1 MQLEAVMQDVET
13 IFRRYEAVHLR
24 LPKAVTAGPSREIA
38 SLLDLVGE
46 VDAFVFDAFGVL
58 NVGETLIEGA
68 DTRLNELRAKGFQIR
83 ILTNAASYDRQR
95 SVQKFLRLGLRVHE
109 HEIITSRDAA
119 IQNLQDF
126 YWGVIAAPDDELT
139 DIPFRWARVNDD
151 PASYAEVDGF
161 LFLSSSNWTE
171 ARQSL
176 LETAMNAEPRPL
188 VVANPDLVAPRDD
201 GFSIEPGFFGHRIAD
216 RHPDHVSF
224 YGKPFPDAYRLVE
237 ETLPGIDTSRIVM
250 CGDTLHTDIIGAAAR
265 GWQTVLVTRDGL
277 FAGFDAQD
285 FAMRSGILANWR
297 VARI

>member
-1 MQLEAVMQDVET
+1 MNNAET
-13 IFRRYEAVHLR
+13 IFERYEQVRAR
-24 LPKAVTAGPSREIA
+24 LPEAPTGRDTVEIA
-38 SLLDLVGE
+38 SLLDIADQ

-68 DTRLNELRAKGFQIR
+68 DVRLEQLRERGCQIR

-95 SVQKFLRLGLRVHE
+95 SVQKFLRLGLRVQD

-119 IQNLQDF
+119 LQNLQDH
-126 YWGVIAAPDDELT
+126 YWGIIAASDDELA

-151 PASYAEVDGF
+151 PSAYAAVDGF
-161 LFLSSSNWTE
+161 LFLSSSDWTE

-176 LETAMNAEPRPL
+176 LEAAMDAEPRPL

-201 GFSIEPGFFGHRIAD
+201 GFSIEPGFFGHRIAE
-216 RHPDHVSF
+216 RYPDHVSF
-224 YGKPFPDAYRLVE
+224 YGKPFPHAYRLVE
-237 ETLPGIDTSRIVM
+237 ATLPGIDPSRIVM

-277 FAGFDAQD
+277 FAGVDAQD
-285 FAMRSGILANWR
+285 FAVRSGILASWR